1 MTAALELLTEQ
12 VAALS
17 AQVQALQERVETLEN
32 RDSMT
37 LQTLSIRDETGRIGA
52 QLFSEGG
59 ETRLVFLG
67 ERGIACELRSS
78 RGNGITPGDAEL
90 LFASASSS
98 HYGTNAIRLGLQEGH
113 GSLEI
118 FSRDAVPAVLIRSLD
133 SGGAISVVDESGK
146 VRVLMRNEADG
157 GMVEVFGPDYNRC
170 ATLSALAEGGML
182 ALSPP
187 GRTPLFIAVGAAGG
201 AMLSIEDESTDVG
214 RVRLAVNEQISIFQM
229 SGPDEQGPH
238 ISMNVM
244 SQQAS
249 MDIAGAGGAN
259 LLSLSAQGKNGAVML
274 KDTSGQQRAAL
285 EMTGDTSSLRLDSPT
300 GDAKLIASCDQSPLM
315 ALQDASGDH
324 RLIVHTD
331 EKGARFTLYDDA
343 STGTNANGDLPRVLL
358 SSEEGNGQLHLFGW
372 GGSNTAA
379 VLRGDKN
386 GGSLAL
392 MDGHETPRA
401 LLWNDEEGA
410 ILELNGADGTRRL
423 GLMARDVGGQMAAM
437 SDSGTPRVTLGVA
450 GDHGQLAVSASGGD
464 VVVALS
470 ASDEGGKLILAD
482 GDGIA
487 KLELPDDAPLL

>member
-1 MTAALELLTEQ
+1 MELLTEQ

-32 RDSMT
+32 RDSLT
-37 LQTLSIRDETGRIGA
+37 LRTLSIRDEKGRIGA
-52 QLFSEGG
+52 QLFSEEG
-59 ETRLVFLG
+59 ETRLTFFG
-67 ERGIACELRSS
+67 ERGMACELRAS
-78 RGNGITPGDAEL
+78 RGEGAAPGEAEL
-90 LFASASSS
+90 LFAAASPSM
-98 HYGTNAIRLGLQEGH
+98 YGTNAVRLGLQEGH

-118 FSRDAVPAVLIRSLD
+118 FSREAVPAVLIRSLE
-133 SGGAISVVDESGK
+133 SGGAISVVDETGK

-157 GMVEVFGPDYNRC
+157 GLVEVFGPNYERC

-201 AMLSIEDESTDVG
+201 AMLSIEDESSDVG

-229 SGPDEQGPH
+229 SGPDEKGPH

-249 MDIAGAGGAN
+249 MDFGGDGGAE
-259 LLSLSAQGKNGAVML
+259 LLSLSAQAQNGAVVL
-274 KDTSGQQRAAL
+274 KQAGGQQRAAL
-285 EMTGDTSSLRLDSPT
+285 EMVGETASLRLDSPT
-300 GDAKLIASCDQSPLM
+300 GEAKLIASCDQSPLL
-315 ALQDASGDH
+315 ALQDASADH
-324 RLIVHTD
+324 RLIIHTD
-331 EKGARFTLYDDA
+331 EKGARVTLYDDA
-343 STGTNANGDLPRVLL
+343 STGTNKHGDLPRVLL

-372 GGSNTAA
+372 GGSNSAA
-379 VLRGDKN
+379 VLRGDRN

-392 MDGHETPRA
+392 LDGHETPRA
-401 LLWNDEEGA
+401 MLWNDEEGA

-423 GLMARDVGGQMAAM
+423 GLMARNVGGQMAAM

-450 GDHGQLAVSASGGD
+450 GDHGQLTVSASGGD
-464 VVVALS
+464 VVAALS
-470 ASDEGGKLILAD
+470 ASEEGGKLILAD

>member
-17 AQVQALQERVETLEN
+17 AQVQALQQRVETLEN
-32 RDSMT
+32 RDNLT

-59 ETRLVFLG
+59 ETRLVFMG
-67 ERGIACELRSS
+67 ERGIACELRAS
-78 RGNGITPGDAEL
+78 RAHGETPGEAEL
-90 LFASASSS
+90 LFAAASPSPYS
-98 HYGTNAIRLGLQEGH
+98 TNAVRLGLHEGH
-113 GSLEI
+113 GTLEI
-118 FSRDAVPAVLIRSLD
+118 FSREAVPAVLIRSLD
-133 SGGAISVVDESGK
+133 SGGAISVVDETGK

-157 GMVEVFGPDYNRC
+157 GLVEVFGPDYGRC
-170 ATLSALAEGGML
+170 ATLSALSEGGML
-182 ALSPP
+182 SLSPP
-187 GRTPLFIAVGAAGG
+187 GRNPLFIAVGAAGG
-201 AMLSIEDESTDVG
+201 AMLSIEDELTDVG
-214 RVRLAVNEQISIFQM
+214 RIRLAVNEQISIFQI
-229 SGPDEQGPH
+229 SGPNEKGPS
-238 ISMNVM
+238 ISMNAM

-249 MDIAGAGGAN
+249 MDLAGVDGAE
-259 LLSLSAQGKNGAVML
+259 LLSLSAQGQNATIAL
-274 KDTSGQQRAAL
+274 KATDGQKRASL
-285 EMTGDTSSLRLDSPT
+285 EMTDDTASLRLDSPT
-300 GDAKLIASCDQSPLM
+300 GDAKLIASCDQSPLI

-324 RLIVHTD
+324 RLIVHSD
-331 EKGARFTLYDDA
+331 EKGARVTLYDDA
-343 STGTNANGDLPRVLL
+343 STGTNPNGDLPRVLL

-386 GGSLAL
+386 GGALAL

-401 LLWNDEEGA
+401 MLWNDEEGA

-470 ASDEGGKLILAD
+470 ASGEGGKLILAD
-482 GDGIA
+482 SDGIA
-487 KLELPDDAPLL
+487 KLELPDDSPLL